1 MPQHLSDSQ
10 IAAFHRDG
18 MLVLPGF
25 ASDADCNALMARA
38 GVLVDGFEPAE
49 LPSVFSS
56 VDQART
62 TDDYFMESGAQIRFF
77 LEEGAL
83 GPDGRLDR
91 PKHVAVN
98 KIGHALHDRDPVFD
112 RFSRDARLAGV
123 VADLGI
129 ALPRLMQSMYIFK
142 QPQIGGEVVCHQDAT
157 YLHTEPVSVIGLWF
171 ALQDA
176 TRENGCMWALP
187 GGHRAGLKS
196 RFVRTPAGRSET
208 RTLDA
213 SPWPAFVPDESD
225 YVPLEAK
232 RGTLIVLHG
241 LLPHLSG
248 ANLSAR
254 SRHAYTL
261 HVVDGATAYSTDN
274 WLQRPAGDP
283 ARGF

>member
-1 MPQHLSDSQ
+1 MPETLTDRQ
-10 IAAFHRDG
+10 IADFHREG

-25 ASDADCNALMARA
+25 ASDADCDALMARA
-38 GVLVDGFEPAE
+38 AMLVDRFEPTT

-56 VDQART
+56 KDQART

-91 PKHVAVN
+91 PKQVAVN

-112 RFSRDARLAGV
+112 GFSRDARLAGI
-123 VADLGI
+123 ATDLGI
-129 ALPRLMQSMYIFK
+129 AQPQLMQSMYIFK
-142 QPQIGGEVVCHQDAT
+142 QPHIGGEVVCHQDAT

-196 RFVRTPAGRSET
+196 RFVRTREGRSTTVVIDE
-208 RTLDA
+208 A
-213 SPWPAFVPDESD
+213 PWPAFVPDASD
-225 YVPLEAK
+225 YAPLEAA

-261 HVVDGATAYSTDN
+261 HVVDGAASYSADN
-274 WLQRPAGDP
+274 WLQRPADDP

>member
-1 MPQHLSDSQ
+1 MPLHLSASQ
-10 IAAFHRDG
+10 ISDFHRDG
-18 MLVLPGF
+18 LLVLPGF
-25 ASDADCNALMARA
+25 ASDDACHALMARA
-38 GVLVDGFEPAE
+38 LALVDGFEPAS

-91 PKHVAVN
+91 AKQFAVN

-112 RFSRDARLAGV
+112 AFSRDARLAGI
-123 VADLGI
+123 VADLGV
-129 ALPRLMQSMYIFK
+129 ASPRLMQSMYIFK

-157 YLHTEPVSVIGLWF
+157 YLHTEPVSVMGLWF

-187 GGHRAGLKS
+187 GGH
-196 RFVRTPAGRSET
+196 
-208 RTLDA
+208 
-213 SPWPAFVPDESD
+213 

-248 ANLSAR
+248 ANLSPR

-261 HVVDGATAYSTDN
+261 HVVDGAARYSPDN
-274 WLQRPAGDP
+274 WLQRPASDP

>member
-1 MPQHLSDSQ
+1 MPRYLSDTR
-10 IAAFHRDG
+10 IAAFHREG
-18 MLVLPGF
+18 FLVLPGF
-25 ASDADCNALMARA
+25 ASAADCDALMARA
-38 GVLVDGFEPAE
+38 AALVEAFEPAT

-91 PKHVAVN
+91 AKQVAVN

-112 RFSRDARLAGV
+112 AFSRDARLADV
-123 VADLGI
+123 VADLGV
-129 ALPRLMQSMYIFK
+129 AQPRLMQSMYIFK
-142 QPQIGGEVVCHQDAT
+142 QPHIGGEVVCHQDAT
-157 YLHTEPVSVIGLWF
+157 YLHTEPLSVIGLWF

-187 GGHRAGLKS
+187 GGHRLGLKS
-196 RFVRTPAGRSET
+196 RFLRTREGRSET
-208 RTLDA
+208 RVLDA
-213 SPWPAFVPDESD
+213 SPWPDFVPDRSD
-225 YVPLEAK
+225 YVPLDAE

-248 ANLSAR
+248 PNHSAR

-261 HVVDGATAYSTDN
+261 HVVDGAAQYSADN
-274 WLQRPAGDP
+274 WLQRPADDP